1 MVQNNSVRR
10 NGWILF
16 SFFLLLLFRFVPPF
30 PGMSQSGMTVLGLF
44 FGVLLLWLF
53 VAMDWPSLVLLAGLI
68 TLPEFSTADVFA
80 VSFGSPTVLF
90 LLFTFVLTNT
100 LAETG
105 VLRRI
110 AVAFITCRPA
120 QRGPWHFVT
129 LYFAGI
135 LFLGCF
141 LSPTVLFFLYLPIL
155 EEMYA
160 LVGCKKGDPAAA
172 MLMMGTVVMTGIS
185 SGMTP
190 IAHVFPL
197 IAMSAYEAYSGVAV
211 NIVHYLLLAI
221 PVGLFTA
228 FGVLLVFRFLLRPNM
243 DAFRR
248 NHTEHLRNRFVQ
260 ETLSDPCAAERDT
273 SEEERFHR
281 TALLVEKHRERI
293 VVTVFLLVL
302 FLWIAPDLLVRILPF
317 EGIQSLFSGL
327 HKLGTAFPPLVGCI
341 LLSIFSIDG
350 KPLLSL
356 GTAFREGVAWP
367 AILMCAGTGALGWAL
382 TQPAIGWS
390 EWLSA
395 HLSPLATVFSPVSIF
410 FFFALWASLQ
420 TNISSNMVT
429 ATVVSAAAIGALPNL
444 SGVSGELLLSL
455 IGMLSAYAF
464 ATPPA
469 MPCVAIAGSSGWTT
483 ARQMMRYGVLAMI
496 IGVFFASIWAF
507 CLNFVLF
514 V

>member
-44 FGVLLLWLF
+44 LGVLLLWLF
-53 VAMDWPSLVLLAGLI
+53 VAMDWPSLVLFAGLM

-90 LLFTFVLTNT
+90 LLFTFVLTNA

-129 LYFAGI
+129 FYFAGI

-160 LVGCKKGDPAAA
+160 LVGCKKGDPAAS

-197 IAMSAYEAYSGVAV
+197 LAMSAYETYAGVAV

-221 PVGLFTA
+221 PVGLLTA
-228 FGVLLVFRFLLRPNM
+228 FGTLLVFRFLLRPNM

-248 NHTEHLRNRFVQ
+248 NRTEHLRNRFVQ
-260 ETLSDPCAAERDT
+260 ETISGLSSTEGDSSDDC
-273 SEEERFHR
+273 SHK
-281 TALLVEKHRERI
+281 TALSGKKHRERT
-293 VVTVFLLVL
+293 VVAVFLLVL
-302 FLWIAPDLLVRILPF
+302 FLWIAPDLFVHIFPF
-317 EGIQSLFSGL
+317 KGIQSLFAAL
-327 HKLGTAFPPLVGCI
+327 HKLGTAFPPLVGSI

-395 HLSPLATVFSPVSIF
+395 HLSPLAASFSPASIF

-444 SGVSGELLLSL
+444 SGVSGELLLSM

-483 ARQMMRYGVLAMI
+483 ARQMMRYGVLAML

>member
-1 MVQNNSVRR
+1 MVPKKSVRR

-16 SFFLLLLFRFVPPF
+16 SFFLLLFFRFVPPF
-30 PGMSQSGMTVLGLF
+30 PGMSESGMTVLGLF
-44 FGVLLLWLF
+44 LGVLLLWLF
-53 VAMDWPSLVLLAGLI
+53 VAIDWPSLVLLAGLM
-68 TLPEFSTADVFA
+68 TLPEFSAADVFA

-90 LLFTFVLTNT
+90 LLFTFVLTNA

-129 LYFAGI
+129 LYFSGI

-160 LVGCKKGDPAAA
+160 LVGCKKGDPAAS

-197 IAMSAYEAYSGVAV
+197 LAMSAYETYAGVAV

-221 PVGLFTA
+221 PVGLLTA
-228 FGVLLVFRFLLRPNM
+228 FGTLLVFRFLLHPNM
-243 DAFRR
+243 DAFSR
-248 NHTEHLRNRFVQ
+248 NRTEHLRNHFVQ
-260 ETLSDPCAAERDT
+260 ETISGLSSAEGD
-273 SEEERFHR
+273 SSDDCFHK
-281 TALLVEKHRERI
+281 TALSVKKHRERI
-293 VVTVFLLVL
+293 VVAVFLLVL

-317 EGIQSLFSGL
+317 EGIQSLFAVL

-356 GTAFREGVAWP
+356 GTAFREGVAWS

-395 HLSPLATVFSPVSIF
+395 HLSPLAASFSPVSIF

-429 ATVVSAAAIGALPNL
+429 ATVVSAAAIGSLPNL

-483 ARQMMRYGVLAMI
+483 AHQMMRYGVLAMF
-496 IGVFFASIWAF
+496 IGVFFSSIWAF
-507 CLNFVLF
+507 CLNCVLF
-514 V
+514 A